1 MGTAIM
7 TSWTKTTGAYSAS
20 TCIFVALIGL
30 SCGAPPLDV
39 SEFFGSPA
47 SSPEEAAQVVPESKI
62 RSAGSTDL
70 SGLEE
75 LLAKLGGDQ
84 NNALKALATMLNPS
98 QPDEDANGLLS
109 YFGEPDLDKEP
120 EDIITD
126 ATVNCRNTGSSKAH
140 CEESKQCYWLEKTKF
155 EGKCIHQTERLYN
168 ALYKKLHKR
177 GKKDIAIQV
186 FYKSRPAK
194 VKLPHGLYGP
204 HIIGAF
210 NHLHKLR
217 PYHAPIGYNSYLNSY
232 GYGGY
237 NHYGYGKGYGHGY
250 GGYGKGYGHGYG
262 GYGHGKGGYGHG
274 GYGAPGYGGYG
285 HNKGGYGHND
295 GYGQGQGYGYEND
308 GDDNK
313 NDTSSNDNEENVQ
326 DNDGYSH
333 GNGGYGHGNHGYGHG
348 NGGYG
353 HGNHG
358 NGHGNGGYGHNDGYG
373 HGNGDHGYGNGGYEH
388 DGGYGST
395 HGGYGHGKDGYGGGH
410 GYSDYSGPTYGHQ
423 GHSAGYSSGPS
434 YGSKGYGGY
443 E

>member
-1 MGTAIM
+1 MG
-7 TSWTKTTGAYSAS
+7 
-20 TCIFVALIGL
+20 
-30 SCGAPPLDV
+30 
-39 SEFFGSPA
+39 
-47 SSPEEAAQVVPESKI
+47 PESKI

-70 SGLEE
+70 DLTE

-98 QPDEDANGLLS
+98 QPDDDANGLLS

-262 GYGHGKGGYGHG
+262 GYGHGHGGYGKGGYGHG
-274 GYGAPGYGGYG
+274 RYVTRYGGYG
-285 HNKGGYGHND
+285 HNKGGYGHN
-295 GYGQGQGYGYEND
+295 
-308 GDDNK
+308 
-313 NDTSSNDNEENVQ
+313 
-326 DNDGYSH
+326 NDGYSHGNGGYGQKGGYGH

-358 NGHGNGGYGHNDGYG
+358 YGQGNGGYGHNGEYG
-373 HGNGDHGYGNGGYEH
+373 HGNGDYGYDKGGYDH

-395 HGGYGHGKDGYGGGH
+395 YGGYGHAKDGYGGGH

-434 YGSKGYGGY
+434 
-443 E
+443 

>member
-1 MGTAIM
+1 
-7 TSWTKTTGAYSAS
+7 
-20 TCIFVALIGL
+20 
-30 SCGAPPLDV
+30 
-39 SEFFGSPA
+39 
-47 SSPEEAAQVVPESKI
+47 
-62 RSAGSTDL
+62 
-70 SGLEE
+70 
-75 LLAKLGGDQ
+75 
-84 NNALKALATMLNPS
+84 MLNPS

-250 GGYGKGYGHGYG
+250 GGYGKGYGHG
-262 GYGHGKGGYGHG
+262 KGGYGHG

-295 GYGQGQGYGYEND
+295 GYGHGQGGYGYEND
-308 GDDNK
+308 GEENK
-313 NDTSSNDNEENVQ
+313 NDTSSNDNEETSQ
-326 DNDGYSH
+326 DNGGYSH
-333 GNGGYGHGNHGYGHG
+333 GNGGYGGYGHG
-348 NGGYG
+348 NGGY
-353 HGNHG
+353 
-358 NGHGNGGYGHNDGYG
+358 
-373 HGNGDHGYGNGGYEH
+373 
-388 DGGYGST
+388 
-395 HGGYGHGKDGYGGGH
+395 
-410 GYSDYSGPTYGHQ
+410 
-423 GHSAGYSSGPS
+423 
-434 YGSKGYGGY
+434 
-443 E
+443 

>member
-1 MGTAIM
+1 MG
-7 TSWTKTTGAYSAS
+7 
-20 TCIFVALIGL
+20 FVALIGL
-30 SCGAPPLDV
+30 SYGAPPLDV
-39 SEFFGSPA
+39 SEFFGSTA
-47 SSPEEAAQVVPESKI
+47 SSPVEAAPEVPESKI

-70 SGLEE
+70 SGLED
-75 LLAKLGGDQ
+75 LFAKLGGDQ

-126 ATVNCRNTGSSKAH
+126 ATVNCRNTGSSKGA

-217 PYHAPIGYNSYLNSY
+217 PHHAPIGYNSYLNSY

-262 GYGHGKGGYGHG
+262 GYGHGQ
-274 GYGAPGYGGYG
+274 GA
-285 HNKGGYGHND
+285 
-295 GYGQGQGYGYEND
+295 YGYEND
-308 GDDNK
+308 GDENK

-333 GNGGYGHGNHGYGHG
+333 GNGGYGQKGGYGHG

-358 NGHGNGGYGHNDGYG
+358 YGHGNGGYGPNGGYGHGNDDNGYGKGGYGQGNHGYG
-373 HGNGDHGYGNGGYEH
+373 HGNGGYDH
-388 DGGYGST
+388 DSGYGST
-395 HGGYGHGKDGYGGGH
+395 YGGYGHGKDGYGG
-410 GYSDYSGPTYGHQ
+410 
-423 GHSAGYSSGPS
+423 
-434 YGSKGYGGY
+434 
-443 E
+443 

>member
-1 MGTAIM
+1 MG
-7 TSWTKTTGAYSAS
+7 
-20 TCIFVALIGL
+20 FVALIGL

-47 SSPEEAAQVVPESKI
+47 SSPEEAAPVVPESKI

-70 SGLEE
+70 SGLSE
-75 LLAKLGGDQ
+75 LLANLGGDQ
-84 NNALKALATMLNPS
+84 NNALRALATMLNPS
-98 QPDEDANGLLS
+98 QQDEDANGLLS

-126 ATVNCRNTGSSKAH
+126 ATVNCRNTGDSKGA

-217 PYHAPIGYNSYLNSY
+217 PYPAPIGYNSYLNSY

-250 GGYGKGYGHGYG
+250 GGYGHGYG
-262 GYGHGKGGYGHG
+262 GYGHGKGGYGYG

-295 GYGQGQGYGYEND
+295 GYGQGQGAYGYEND
-308 GDDNK
+308 GDENK

-333 GNGGYGHGNHGYGHG
+333 GHGGYGQKGGYGHGNGGYGHGNHGYGHGNHGYGHGNHGYGQGNGGYGHGNDDYGYGKGGYGHGNHGYGHG
-348 NGGYG
+348 NGGYD
-353 HGNHG
+353 
-358 NGHGNGGYGHNDGYG
+358 Y
-373 HGNGDHGYGNGGYEH
+373 

>member
-1 MGTAIM
+1 MG
-7 TSWTKTTGAYSAS
+7 
-20 TCIFVALIGL
+20 FVALIGL
-30 SCGAPPLDV
+30 SYGAPPLDV

-47 SSPEEAAQVVPESKI
+47 SSPEEAAPVVPESKI

-84 NNALKALATMLNPS
+84 NNALRALATMLNPS

-126 ATVNCRNTGSSKAH
+126 ATVNCRNTGSSKGA

-155 EGKCIHQTERLYN
+155 DGKCIHQTERLYN

-217 PYHAPIGYNSYLNSY
+217 PHHAPIGYNSYLNSY

-237 NHYGYGKGYGHGY
+237 NHYGYGKGY
-250 GGYGKGYGHGYG
+250 
-262 GYGHGKGGYGHG
+262 G

-295 GYGQGQGYGYEND
+295 GYGQGQGAYGYEND
-308 GDDNK
+308 GDENK
-313 NDTSSNDNEENVQ
+313 NDTS
-326 DNDGYSH
+326 
-333 GNGGYGHGNHGYGHG
+333 
-348 NGGYG
+348 
-353 HGNHG
+353 
-358 NGHGNGGYGHNDGYG
+358 
-373 HGNGDHGYGNGGYEH
+373 
-388 DGGYGST
+388 
-395 HGGYGHGKDGYGGGH
+395 
-410 GYSDYSGPTYGHQ
+410 
-423 GHSAGYSSGPS
+423 
-434 YGSKGYGGY
+434 
-443 E
+443 